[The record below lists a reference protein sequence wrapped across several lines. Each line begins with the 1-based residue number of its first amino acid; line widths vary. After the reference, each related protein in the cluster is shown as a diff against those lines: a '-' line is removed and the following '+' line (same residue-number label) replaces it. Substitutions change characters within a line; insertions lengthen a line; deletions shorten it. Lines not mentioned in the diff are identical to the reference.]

1 MIMCFL
7 FAYTLVHFHFY
18 IDSYYVTDE
27 DAHDFMLGVL
37 FQIMPSYL
45 SYAGVSFFA
54 RATHNLYQLVKRHQ
68 KQAAQAEE
76 TPDQLNQVYSLSIS
90 SLCVFP
96 PTIFCLCFQLY
107 YLTLSLVEYAYI
119 LPISISRYSCL

>member
-18 IDSYYVTDE
+18 IYSYYVTDE
-27 DAHDFMLGVL
+27 DDHDFMLGVL
-37 FQIMPSYL
+37 FQIMSSYL
-45 SYAGVSFFA
+45 SYAGVSNNCFFA

-76 TPDQLNQVYSLSIS
+76 TPDQLNQVYSLSLLS
-90 SLCVFP
+90 VFSP
-96 PTIFCLCFQLY
+96 NYI
-107 YLTLSLVEYAYI
+107 LSLFSGLLSNFV
-119 LPISISRYSCL
+119 SR